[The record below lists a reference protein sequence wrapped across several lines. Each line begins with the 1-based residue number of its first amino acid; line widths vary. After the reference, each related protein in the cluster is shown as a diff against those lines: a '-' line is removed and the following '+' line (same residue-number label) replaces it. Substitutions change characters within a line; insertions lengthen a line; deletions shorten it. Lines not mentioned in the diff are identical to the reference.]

1 MRKWGKIFG
10 FFCLAH
16 VASSHADEQLLKK
29 QQVQS
34 FINELVKKEH
44 LSRSEVELA
53 LRAAKFRPDILEK
66 MDRPYEAKP
75 WDVYSQLFLTN
86 SRAQAGA
93 QFWKQHRNTLRYAE
107 KHYGV
112 PAEIIVSILGVETLY
127 GQRQGDFRVLDALS
141 TLAFYY
147 PKRAPYFQYELK
159 EYLKMCHE
167 YHLNPT
173 AQLGSYAGAMGQ
185 GQFMPGSYRRWAVK
199 YQGSGAPDI
208 IHNSDDAIV
217 SVANYLQQH
226 GWKPNQVIAQKA
238 ELKRTLCQN
247 IVPNLKK
254 ATYQYRDLTRCGISP
269 VSTLWMHPNTAG
281 LLEMNLTKGSEYWI
295 GYPNFYVI
303 LTYNAS
309 PLYGLAVYLLS
320 ESIANKV

>member
-1 MRKWGKIFG
+1 MSKWGKIFG
-10 FFCLAH
+10 FFCLAQ
-16 VASSHADEQLLKK
+16 VTCVHADEEMLKK
-29 QQVQS
+29 GQVQS

-44 LSRSEVELA
+44 LNRTEIETA
-53 LRAAKFRPDILEK
+53 LRAAHYRPDIIEK
-66 MDRPYEAKP
+66 MDKPYEAKP
-75 WDVYSQLFLTN
+75 WDVYAQLFLTP

-93 QFWKQHRNTLRYAE
+93 LFWKKHSQTLKFAE

-112 PAEIIVSILGVETLY
+112 PAQIIVSILGVETLY
-127 GQRQGDFRVLDALS
+127 GQRQGDFRVLDALT

-167 YHLNPT
+167 YHLKPT

-199 YQGSGAPDI
+199 YQGHGAPDI
-208 IHNSDDAIV
+208 SHNTDDAIV

-226 GWKPNQVIAQKA
+226 GWQSRQMIAQKA
-238 ELKRTLCQN
+238 ELSSALCKN

-254 ATYQYRDLTRCGISP
+254 ATYQYRELNRCGISP
-269 VSTLWMHPNTAG
+269 IKSQWMHPKSVG
-281 LLEMNLTKGSEYWI
+281 LLEMPLTQGYEYWI